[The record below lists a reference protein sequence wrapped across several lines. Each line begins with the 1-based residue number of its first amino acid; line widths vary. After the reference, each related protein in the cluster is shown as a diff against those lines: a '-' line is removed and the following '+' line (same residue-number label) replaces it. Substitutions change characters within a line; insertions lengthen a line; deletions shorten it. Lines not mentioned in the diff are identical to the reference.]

1 MDVLRR
7 AQNSKK
13 NLPLSIRL
21 YSVASNFKWKIFS
34 NFVPFS
40 EGSNFKK
47 NLLEHFLSL
56 LTCNLTCK
64 KIGIFV
70 NYWAL
75 GFLLAVKVM
84 CLPCTNQSYTSK
96 VCTVR
101 PRDTRPQAARTS
113 TMHDFEL
120 GPKFFEMHVF
130 GHFSF
135 SCTIL
140 EDFSQF
146 LHDFAQFWT
155 ILHYFKVSN
164 WASIFIS
171 VFKAEAITIRWN
183 PFWRY
188 IHIFI
193 QLCFHKIFMIRQRTV
208 YKMKKNLVKAEVHRS
223 RKTEIISPHSTLWL
237 YSSYISKD
245 FRAIF

>member
-1 MDVLRR
+1 M
-7 AQNSKK
+7 SFT
-13 NLPLSIRL
+13 SI
-21 YSVASNFKWKIFS
+21 N
-34 NFVPFS
+34 P
-40 EGSNFKK
+40 
-47 NLLEHFLSL
+47 
-56 LTCNLTCK
+56 T
-64 KIGIFV
+64 
-70 NYWAL
+70 
-75 GFLLAVKVM
+75 
-84 CLPCTNQSYTSK
+84 
-96 VCTVR
+96 TVR

-146 LHDFAQFWT
+146 LHDFAQFLHNFELFCT
-155 ILHYFKVSN
+155 IFKVSN

-171 VFKAEAITIRWN
+171 VFKAEVITIRWN

-193 QLCFHKIFMIRQRTV
+193 QLCFHKIFMIRHRTV

-237 YSSYISKD
+237 S
-245 FRAIF
+245 FLF